1 MILKAWSSFAKK
13 RNSTKRPSGGVEIA
27 AVLKE
32 PCSLENP
39 VLRLSATHWDVTYLL
54 MEGSYYFVEDC
65 TYITNDIIE
74 LSCKLD
80 SLATYKNEIA
90 SSTQIVERSASQF
103 NADITDNMN
112 SPTLDFVQKTT
123 EVEMNTMPF
132 TTSGC
137 YILTVAGSTLQTAS
151 GATTTYALRAGDMLL
166 FVNDLYAPTAL
177 QALINEFT
185 NPMSAII
192 KCMWLPVDYNSLR
205 GVVLSSISVGSTQL
219 GQGGKLLADRF
230 LTWNS
235 LIDSSTLYPN
245 YAPVVGYDFTQ
256 ENYFQLEPYS
266 HGTIYLPFVGVQ
278 NLQLFT
284 LYKTDRVIRCALDV
298 FTGDVIYTIG
308 DTTPIATFCG
318 NCSVEVPVAADNTN
332 YKNQLMVLTQ
342 FIGMGASN
350 IIFAG
355 MPAATQIA
363 KATLETAATG
373 NFIGNTLSRALTG
386 EIGALGESTQTNGTL
401 SSGISSYIN
410 LKIVITVITQIPSM
424 AIDEM
429 NELYGRPIYKK
440 LSLSAL
446 SGYTKCNGA
455 CIELACD
462 YNIRKE
468 IEYFL
473 DTGFYIE

>member
-1 MILKAWSSFAKK
+1 MTLKVWSSFAKK
-13 RNSTKRPSGGVEIA
+13 RNSTKQPTGGVTVD

-32 PCSLENP
+32 PTSLENP
-39 VLRLSATHWDVTYLL
+39 VFQLSATYWDTNYV
-54 MEGSYYFVEDC
+54 EFKGSYYFVEDC
-65 TYITNDIIE
+65 VYLTNDIVEI
-74 LSCKLD
+74 SCKLD
-80 SLATYKNEIA
+80 SLATYKSAITT
-90 SSTQIVERSASQF
+90 STQIVERSASQF

-123 EVEMNTMPF
+123 EIEMDTMPF
-132 TTSGC
+132 TTNGC
-137 YILTVAGSTLQTAS
+137 YILTVAGSCAQAAS

-166 FVNDLYAPTAL
+166 FVNDLYAPTFL
-177 QALINEFT
+177 QAIMNEF
-185 NPMSAII
+185 NDPMSAIV
-192 KCMWLPVDYNSLR
+192 KCIWLPIDYNSLQ
-205 GVVLSSISVGSTQL
+205 GVVLSSIMVGSTSL
-219 GQGGKLLADRF
+219 GQGGKLLGDRF
-230 LTWNS
+230 LTWNT
-235 LIDSSTLYPN
+235 LIDSSALYPN
-245 YAPVVGYDFTQ
+245 YTPIIGYDFTQ

-266 HGTIYLPFVGVQ
+266 HSTIYLPFVGVQ

-284 LYKTDRVIRCALDV
+284 LYKTDRIIRCALDV

-308 DTTPIATFCG
+308 NTTPIATFCG
-318 NCSVEVPVAADNTN
+318 NCSVEVPVAANNTN

-350 IIFAG
+350 IMFAG
-355 MPAATQIA
+355 MPAATPIA
-363 KATLETAATG
+363 KATLESAAAG
-373 NFIGNTLSRALTG
+373 NFVGNTLSRALVS

-401 SSGISSYIN
+401 SSGVSAYIN
-410 LKIVITVITQIPSM
+410 LKIVITVITQIPTM

-429 NELYGRPIYKK
+429 NDLYGRPIAKK